1 MNPIVSSET
10 RASLL
15 VRMRDHQDL
24 AWRDFFMLYTP
35 VVCGYCLRRGLQ
47 PSDAEDVT
55 QEVFIEVARCIS
67 NFEYQSNRG
76 RFRDWLATITWR
88 RLARFWQ
95 SQKKAQDS
103 IGDQDFQ
110 VQSDPEWLD
119 EFQAVITQ
127 QALENIQSGFA
138 QSTWQLFL
146 ANWQEGLPAAEVA
159 QRFGVP
165 IEMVYNAKSRA
176 LKQLEAEVL
185 RLSDDCAWLF
195 C

>member
-1 MNPIVSSET
+1 MNPIASSET
-10 RASLL
+10 RSSLL
-15 VRMRDHQDL
+15 VRLRDHQDV
-24 AWRDFFMLYTP
+24 AWREFFSLYTP
-35 VVCGYCLRRGLQ
+35 VVFGYCLRRGLQ
-47 PSDAEDVT
+47 PSDAEDIT
-55 QEVFIEVARCIS
+55 QEVFIEVARSIRS
-67 NFEYQSNRG
+67 FEYQSEKG

-95 SQKKAQDS
+95 NQKKSQDP
-103 IGDQDFQ
+103 IGNHDLQ
-110 VQSDPEWLD
+110 VHTDPEWVD

-138 QSTWQLFL
+138 NSTWQLFL
-146 ANWQEGLPAAEVA
+146 ANWQEGLPAAQVA
-159 QRFGVP
+159 LRFGVP

-176 LKQLEAEVL
+176 LKQLEVEVL